1 MEVINKLN
9 NNKKGEY
16 SMDELKKEVEEY
28 KRSGNIERFNNFL
41 DKLDINKNPGY
52 YQYLVEN
59 LTSEEAGRLI

>member
-1 MEVINKLN
+1 MEVINKVN
-9 NNKKGEY
+9 NNKNGEY

-28 KRSGNIERFNNFL
+28 KKFGNIERFNKFL
-41 DKLDINKNPGY
+41 DKLDTDKNPGY

>member
-1 MEVINKLN
+1 
-9 NNKKGEY
+9 
-16 SMDELKKEVEEY
+16 MDELKKEVEEY

-41 DKLDINKNPGY
+41 DKLDTDKNPGY

>member
-1 MEVINKLN
+1 
-9 NNKKGEY
+9 
-16 SMDELKKEVEEY
+16 MDELKKEVEEY

-41 DKLDINKNPGY
+41 DKLDTDNNPGY